1 MTKARCNP
9 LWQPI
14 PCPLSDIEGLESWLG
29 DMAAQGLVP
38 VTIGQNFARFRCSQP
53 KAVRYRLNAKPAPE
67 TFLESAPGT
76 PDGEERALAQE
87 CGWYY
92 VTAVGDFFLY
102 ACEDRDAPELN
113 TDPQVQA
120 LSLRYAK
127 RQVFAPA
134 GLLAYWLVTFW
145 VRYAM
150 GVWHTP
156 VIDFVEL
163 GWLSFCYLGLLAA
176 ALVSVVHNTVLLYRF
191 SARLTRGAEPER
203 HKNWRKGAGRYLVG
217 RVLAAL
223 LFVLTIVW
231 TFAGSAM
238 EKSRHGSIPLE
249 DYAAPLPFATLD
261 DYAGQPTALDA
272 DAAPV
277 ASFVLVQRLPLAPT
291 FIKYEAHGQAGANG
305 LRGALY
311 VEYYECITPQLAQ
324 TMYREG
330 KTNGLH
336 NFPETAADAANG
348 FIYCRTLVDG
358 NKVLRVLLFQPFT
371 IPSASME
378 PNLYEGDYI
387 VVSKWSYGYSKH
399 SIPFS
404 PPVFNG
410 RILGKAPERGDIAV
424 CPRTEAEIRQVVA
437 ACASAG
443 IPLTVRGSGTCNYG
457 QTRHCM
463 AA

>member
-1 MTKARCNP
+1 MTKARCTP

-102 ACEDRDAPELN
+102 ACEDSDAPELN

-176 ALVSVVHNTVLLYRF
+176 ALVSVVHNTVLLYGF

-249 DYAAPLPFATLD
+249 DYTAPLPFATLD

-311 VEYYECITPQLAQ
+311 VEYYECITPQLA
-324 TMYREG
+324 
-330 KTNGLH
+330 
-336 NFPETAADAANG
+336 
-348 FIYCRTLVDG
+348 
-358 NKVLRVLLFQPFT
+358 
-371 IPSASME
+371 
-378 PNLYEGDYI
+378 
-387 VVSKWSYGYSKH
+387 
-399 SIPFS
+399 
-404 PPVFNG
+404 
-410 RILGKAPERGDIAV
+410 
-424 CPRTEAEIRQVVA
+424 
-437 ACASAG
+437 
-443 IPLTVRGSGTCNYG
+443 
-457 QTRHCM
+457 
-463 AA
+463 

>member
-1 MTKARCNP
+1 M
-9 LWQPI
+9 
-14 PCPLSDIEGLESWLG
+14 
-29 DMAAQGLVP
+29 
-38 VTIGQNFARFRCSQP
+38 
-53 KAVRYRLNAKPAPE
+53 
-67 TFLESAPGT
+67 
-76 PDGEERALAQE
+76 
-87 CGWYY
+87 
-92 VTAVGDFFLY
+92 GDFFLY

-249 DYAAPLPFATLD
+249 DYTAPLPFATLD
-261 DYAGQPTALDA
+261 DYAGQPVALDA
-272 DAAPV
+272 DAAP
-277 ASFVLVQRLPLAPT
+277 RLPVLCWCRGCRWPRPLSNMKPT
-291 FIKYEAHGQAGANG
+291 ARPARMG
-305 LRGALY
+305 
-311 VEYYECITPQLAQ
+311 C
-324 TMYREG
+324 
-330 KTNGLH
+330 
-336 NFPETAADAANG
+336 
-348 FIYCRTLVDG
+348 
-358 NKVLRVLLFQPFT
+358 
-371 IPSASME
+371 
-378 PNLYEGDYI
+378 
-387 VVSKWSYGYSKH
+387 VVHY
-399 SIPFS
+399 
-404 PPVFNG
+404 
-410 RILGKAPERGDIAV
+410 
-424 CPRTEAEIRQVVA
+424 
-437 ACASAG
+437 
-443 IPLTVRGSGTCNYG
+443 
-457 QTRHCM
+457 M
-463 AA
+463 

>member
-1 MTKARCNP
+1 MTKARCKT
-9 LWQPI
+9 LWRPI

-38 VTIGQNFARFRCSQP
+38 VKVGQNFARFRRSQP
-53 KAVRYRLNAKPAPE
+53 KTVRYRLNAKPAPE

-76 PDGEERALAQE
+76 PDGEERAMAQE
-87 CGWYY
+87 YGWYY

-102 ACEDRDAPELN
+102 ACEDADAPELN

-127 RQVFAPA
+127 RQVLAPA
-134 GLLAYWLVTFW
+134 GLLAYWLVTYW
-145 VRYAM
+145 ARYAM
-150 GVWHTP
+150 GIWHTP

-176 ALVSVVHNTVLLYRF
+176 ALVSVAHNTVLLYRF
-191 SARLTRGAEPER
+191 SARLKHGVEPER
-203 HKNWRKGAGRYLVG
+203 HKNWRKGAGCYLAG

-223 LFVLTIVW
+223 LFVLTLVW

-238 EKSRHGSIPLE
+238 EKNRHGSIPLE
-249 DYAAPLPFATLD
+249 AYTAPLPFATLD

-272 DAAPV
+272 DAAPA
-277 ASFVLVQRLPLAPT
+277 ASFVLVQHLPLAPT
-291 FIKYEAHGQAGANG
+291 YIRYEAHGQAGTDG

-330 KTNGLH
+330 KANGLH

-348 FIYCRTLVDG
+348 
-358 NKVLRVLLFQPFT
+358 
-371 IPSASME
+371 
-378 PNLYEGDYI
+378 
-387 VVSKWSYGYSKH
+387 
-399 SIPFS
+399 SI
-404 PPVFNG
+404 
-410 RILGKAPERGDIAV
+410 
-424 CPRTEAEIRQVVA
+424 
-437 ACASAG
+437 
-443 IPLTVRGSGTCNYG
+443 
-457 QTRHCM
+457 
-463 AA
+463 

>member
-1 MTKARCNP
+1 MTKARCTP

-67 TFLESAPGT
+67 TFLESSPGT

-87 CGWYY
+87 YGWYY

-163 GWLSFCYLGLLAA
+163 G
-176 ALVSVVHNTVLLYRF
+176 
-191 SARLTRGAEPER
+191 
-203 HKNWRKGAGRYLVG
+203 
-217 RVLAAL
+217 
-223 LFVLTIVW
+223 
-231 TFAGSAM
+231 
-238 EKSRHGSIPLE
+238 
-249 DYAAPLPFATLD
+249 
-261 DYAGQPTALDA
+261 
-272 DAAPV
+272 
-277 ASFVLVQRLPLAPT
+277 
-291 FIKYEAHGQAGANG
+291 
-305 LRGALY
+305 
-311 VEYYECITPQLAQ
+311 
-324 TMYREG
+324 
-330 KTNGLH
+330 
-336 NFPETAADAANG
+336 
-348 FIYCRTLVDG
+348 
-358 NKVLRVLLFQPFT
+358 
-371 IPSASME
+371 
-378 PNLYEGDYI
+378 
-387 VVSKWSYGYSKH
+387 
-399 SIPFS
+399 
-404 PPVFNG
+404 
-410 RILGKAPERGDIAV
+410 
-424 CPRTEAEIRQVVA
+424 
-437 ACASAG
+437 
-443 IPLTVRGSGTCNYG
+443 
-457 QTRHCM
+457 
-463 AA
+463 

>member
-1 MTKARCNP
+1 MTTARCNP

-102 ACEDRDAPELN
+102 ACEDSDAPELN
-113 TDPQVQA
+113 TDPRVQA

-249 DYAAPLPFATLD
+249 DYTAPLPFATLD

-272 DAAPV
+272 DAARSVPDLTQRQITIFARHAVRYFIDAQEDGCHAAVV
-277 ASFVLVQRLPLAPT
+277 AVEAERHTNHLSDDIIPQIRPIRHAQHVAIRRIHRVHGNQFRRAIQRRQRLAASQRLRQIQLDCAGYVRIRQQRFGKVRLHGNRLT
-291 FIKYEAHGQAGANG
+291 FPSSAVQQN
-305 LRGALY
+305 
-311 VEYYECITPQLAQ
+311 Q
-324 TMYREG
+324 
-330 KTNGLH
+330 
-336 NFPETAADAANG
+336 
-348 FIYCRTLVDG
+348 RTIL
-358 NKVLRVLLFQPFT
+358 
-371 IPSASME
+371 
-378 PNLYEGDYI
+378 
-387 VVSKWSYGYSKH
+387 H
-399 SIPFS
+399 SIRFFRAS
-404 PPVFNG
+404 NG
-410 RILGKAPERGDIAV
+410 QEQPNHQQRKQFLHWH
-424 CPRTEAEIRQVVA
+424 
-437 ACASAG
+437 S
-443 IPLTVRGSGTCNYG
+443 PLTRCPPRASPAGCSARFRRCP
-457 QTRHCM
+457 
-463 AA
+463 

>member
-1 MTKARCNP
+1 MTTARCNP

-14 PCPLSDIEGLESWLG
+14 PCPLYDIEGPESWLG

-102 ACEDRDAPELN
+102 ACDSDAPELN

-127 RQVFAPA
+127 RHVFAPA

-223 LFVLTIVW
+223 LAQAALFAPVLLQCLACALA
-231 TFAGSAM
+231 FAAAGILAGATGQRQCAQLCRLYFEGARLCGSM
-238 EKSRHGSIPLE
+238 LVLYFFMIFLS
-249 DYAAPLPFATLD
+249 
-261 DYAGQPTALDA
+261 TAL
-272 DAAPV
+272 
-277 ASFVLVQRLPLAPT
+277 LLLA
-291 FIKYEAHGQAGANG
+291 GNG
-305 LRGALY
+305 
-311 VEYYECITPQLAQ
+311 
-324 TMYREG
+324 
-330 KTNGLH
+330 GL
-336 NFPETAADAANG
+336 G
-348 FIYCRTLVDG
+348 
-358 NKVLRVLLFQPFT
+358 
-371 IPSASME
+371 
-378 PNLYEGDYI
+378 
-387 VVSKWSYGYSKH
+387 
-399 SIPFS
+399 
-404 PPVFNG
+404 
-410 RILGKAPERGDIAV
+410 
-424 CPRTEAEIRQVVA
+424 
-437 ACASAG
+437 
-443 IPLTVRGSGTCNYG
+443 
-457 QTRHCM
+457 
-463 AA
+463 

>member
-1 MTKARCNP
+1 MTTARCNP

-102 ACEDRDAPELN
+102 ACEDSDAPELN

-217 RVLAAL
+217 RMLAAL

-249 DYAAPLPFATLD
+249 DYTAPLPFA
-261 DYAGQPTALDA
+261 ALDECSYTVKKQQHKLRTA
-272 DAAPV
+272 YPTILYQSGAV
-277 ASFVLVQRLPLAPT
+277 TRKCCCSIFMPL
-291 FIKYEAHGQAGANG
+291 K
-305 LRGALY
+305 
-311 VEYYECITPQLAQ
+311 
-324 TMYREG
+324 
-330 KTNGLH
+330 
-336 NFPETAADAANG
+336 
-348 FIYCRTLVDG
+348 
-358 NKVLRVLLFQPFT
+358 
-371 IPSASME
+371 
-378 PNLYEGDYI
+378 
-387 VVSKWSYGYSKH
+387 
-399 SIPFS
+399 
-404 PPVFNG
+404 
-410 RILGKAPERGDIAV
+410 
-424 CPRTEAEIRQVVA
+424 
-437 ACASAG
+437 
-443 IPLTVRGSGTCNYG
+443 
-457 QTRHCM
+457 
-463 AA
+463 

>member
-176 ALVSVVHNTVLLYRF
+176 ALGSVVHNTVLLYRF

-203 HKNWRKGAGRYLVG
+203 HKNWRKGAGR
-217 RVLAAL
+217 
-223 LFVLTIVW
+223 
-231 TFAGSAM
+231 
-238 EKSRHGSIPLE
+238 
-249 DYAAPLPFATLD
+249 
-261 DYAGQPTALDA
+261 
-272 DAAPV
+272 
-277 ASFVLVQRLPLAPT
+277 
-291 FIKYEAHGQAGANG
+291 
-305 LRGALY
+305 
-311 VEYYECITPQLAQ
+311 
-324 TMYREG
+324 
-330 KTNGLH
+330 
-336 NFPETAADAANG
+336 
-348 FIYCRTLVDG
+348 
-358 NKVLRVLLFQPFT
+358 
-371 IPSASME
+371 
-378 PNLYEGDYI
+378 
-387 VVSKWSYGYSKH
+387 
-399 SIPFS
+399 
-404 PPVFNG
+404 
-410 RILGKAPERGDIAV
+410 
-424 CPRTEAEIRQVVA
+424 
-437 ACASAG
+437 
-443 IPLTVRGSGTCNYG
+443 
-457 QTRHCM
+457 
-463 AA
+463 

>member
-1 MTKARCNP
+1 MTTARCNP

-102 ACEDRDAPELN
+102 ACEDSDAPELN

-156 VIDFVEL
+156 VIDFEKCKHCMLCVP
-163 GWLSFCYLGLLAA
+163 FCPDVAIPVKDGKRLDFDYLHCKGCGIC
-176 ALVSVVHNTVLLYRF
+176 VTVCPF
-191 SARLTRGAEPER
+191 DAIT
-203 HKNWRKGAGRYLVG
+203 
-217 RVLAAL
+217 
-223 LFVLTIVW
+223 
-231 TFAGSAM
+231 M
-238 EKSRHGSIPLE
+238 KSRG
-249 DYAAPLPFATLD
+249 
-261 DYAGQPTALDA
+261 
-272 DAAPV
+272 
-277 ASFVLVQRLPLAPT
+277 
-291 FIKYEAHGQAGANG
+291 EA
-305 LRGALY
+305 
-311 VEYYECITPQLAQ
+311 
-324 TMYREG
+324 
-330 KTNGLH
+330 
-336 NFPETAADAANG
+336 
-348 FIYCRTLVDG
+348 
-358 NKVLRVLLFQPFT
+358 
-371 IPSASME
+371 
-378 PNLYEGDYI
+378 
-387 VVSKWSYGYSKH
+387 
-399 SIPFS
+399 
-404 PPVFNG
+404 
-410 RILGKAPERGDIAV
+410 
-424 CPRTEAEIRQVVA
+424 
-437 ACASAG
+437 
-443 IPLTVRGSGTCNYG
+443 
-457 QTRHCM
+457 
-463 AA
+463 

>member
-1 MTKARCNP
+1 MTKARCTP

-102 ACEDRDAPELN
+102 ACEDSDAPELN

-238 EKSRHGSIPLE
+238 EKSQHGSIPLE
-249 DYAAPLPFATLD
+249 DYTAPLPFATLD
-261 DYAGQPTALDA
+261 DYAGQPVALDA
-272 DAAPV
+272 DAAPA
-277 ASFVLVQRLPLAPT
+277 ASFVQVQRLPLAPT
-291 FIKYEAHGQAGANG
+291 FIKYEAYGQAGANG

-324 TMYREG
+324 TMYR
-330 KTNGLH
+330 
-336 NFPETAADAANG
+336 
-348 FIYCRTLVDG
+348 DG
-358 NKVLRVLLFQPFT
+358 
-371 IPSASME
+371 
-378 PNLYEGDYI
+378 
-387 VVSKWSYGYSKH
+387 
-399 SIPFS
+399 
-404 PPVFNG
+404 
-410 RILGKAPERGDIAV
+410 
-424 CPRTEAEIRQVVA
+424 
-437 ACASAG
+437 
-443 IPLTVRGSGTCNYG
+443 
-457 QTRHCM
+457 
-463 AA
+463 

>member
-1 MTKARCNP
+1 MTKARCKT
-9 LWQPI
+9 LWRPI

-38 VTIGQNFARFRCSQP
+38 VTIGQNFARFRRSQP

-67 TFLESAPGT
+67 TLLESAPGT

-92 VTAVGDFFLY
+92 ITAVGDFFLY
-102 ACEDRDAPELN
+102 ACEDSDAPELN

-150 GVWHTP
+150 GIWHTP
-156 VIDFVEL
+156 VIDFVTL

-176 ALVSVVHNTVLLYRF
+176 ALASVVHNTVLLYRF

-249 DYAAPLPFATLD
+249 DRLHRSPAVCRPGRLRRAARC
-261 DYAGQPTALDA
+261 AGCRRRPRCQLC
-272 DAAPV
+272 
-277 ASFVLVQRLPLAPT
+277 
-291 FIKYEAHGQAGANG
+291 AG
-305 LRGALY
+305 
-311 VEYYECITPQLAQ
+311 
-324 TMYREG
+324 
-330 KTNGLH
+330 
-336 NFPETAADAANG
+336 TAASSGPDLYQIRSPRPDRYRWAAWC
-348 FIYCRTLVDG
+348 IICR
-358 NKVLRVLLFQPFT
+358 VLRMYHPAAGPDDVPGRQ
-371 IPSASME
+371 
-378 PNLYEGDYI
+378 
-387 VVSKWSYGYSKH
+387 SK
-399 SIPFS
+399 
-404 PPVFNG
+404 
-410 RILGKAPERGDIAV
+410 R
-424 CPRTEAEIRQVVA
+424 A
-437 ACASAG
+437 AQLS
-443 IPLTVRGSGTCNYG
+443 
-457 QTRHCM
+457 
-463 AA
+463 

>member
-67 TFLESAPGT
+67 TLLESAPGT

-102 ACEDRDAPELN
+102 ACEDSDAPELN

-217 RVLAAL
+217 R
-223 LFVLTIVW
+223 IC
-231 TFAGSAM
+231 
-238 EKSRHGSIPLE
+238 KR
-249 DYAAPLPFATLD
+249 Y
-261 DYAGQPTALDA
+261 
-272 DAAPV
+272 
-277 ASFVLVQRLPLAPT
+277 
-291 FIKYEAHGQAGANG
+291 
-305 LRGALY
+305 
-311 VEYYECITPQLAQ
+311 
-324 TMYREG
+324 
-330 KTNGLH
+330 
-336 NFPETAADAANG
+336 
-348 FIYCRTLVDG
+348 
-358 NKVLRVLLFQPFT
+358 
-371 IPSASME
+371 
-378 PNLYEGDYI
+378 
-387 VVSKWSYGYSKH
+387 
-399 SIPFS
+399 
-404 PPVFNG
+404 
-410 RILGKAPERGDIAV
+410 
-424 CPRTEAEIRQVVA
+424 EIRRVYL
-437 ACASAG
+437 
-443 IPLTVRGSGTCNYG
+443 PYR
-457 QTRHCM
+457 
-463 AA
+463 